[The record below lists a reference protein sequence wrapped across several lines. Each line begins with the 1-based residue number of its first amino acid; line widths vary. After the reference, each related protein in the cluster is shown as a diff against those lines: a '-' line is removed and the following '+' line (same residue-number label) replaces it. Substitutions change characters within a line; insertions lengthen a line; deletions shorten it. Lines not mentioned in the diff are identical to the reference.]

1 MRCCGGV
8 WVIMKT
14 PKPFATAKLTRD
26 DKRLVA
32 GLRRHLA
39 ALRKAGEDGRHQR
52 LVDALIVE
60 LGGLMGPNLS
70 GHLRAVETA
79 ALQVE
84 ETVSDLRD
92 AWEAR

>member
-1 MRCCGGV
+1 MA
-8 WVIMKT
+8 KT

-26 DKRLVA
+26 DKRLMA
-32 GLRRHLA
+32 GLRRHLT
-39 ALRKAGEDGRHQR
+39 ALRKAGEHGRHQR
-52 LVDALIVE
+52 LVDALIVD

-70 GHLRAVETA
+70 GPLEAVEHA

-84 ETVSDLRD
+84 EAVSDLRD

>member
-1 MRCCGGV
+1 MA
-8 WVIMKT
+8 KT

-26 DKRLVA
+26 DHRLVA
-32 GLRRHLA
+32 GLRRHLS

-52 LVDALIVE
+52 LVDALIEE
-60 LGGLMGPNLS
+60 LGGLTGPNLT
-70 GHLRAVETA
+70 GPLQAVERA